1 MVFSGSL
8 VTYGRASVVVTAT
21 GMQTEIG
28 KIATLMNQTQQKK
41 TPLQESMDNFSQKLA
56 IAIMVICVVVFGLSI
71 YRDMGIL
78 DSLMFA
84 VALAVAAIPEALSSI
99 VTIVLAMG
107 TQKMAKENAIIKNLN
122 AVESLGSVSVICSDK
137 TGTLT
142 QNKMTT
148 KQVYADFQL
157 FDGEKLDLRSARLA
171 HHWLLKTAILA
182 NDSTSVDGKEIGDPT
197 EVALINLSHNFWVE
211 ETVYRSQHPAS
222 GGACL

>member
-21 GMQTEIG
+21 GMKTEIG

-56 IAIMVICVVVFGLSI
+56 IAIIGICIVVFGLSL
-71 YRDMGIL
+71 YRQMPIL

-107 TQKMAKENAIIKNLN
+107 TQKMARENAIIKELN

-142 QNKMTT
+142 QNKMTV
-148 KQVYADFQL
+148 QQIWA
-157 FDGEKLDLRSARLA
+157 
-171 HHWLLKTAILA
+171 
-182 NDSTSVDGKEIGDPT
+182 DGKLVQAANADMSDPAQELLMKIGLLASDAPWMLPA
-197 EVALINLSHNFWVE
+197 ALRWAIPLRLRW
-211 ETVYRSQHPAS
+211 
-222 GGACL
+222 